1 MTIVRCGR
9 FRLDLSRPRVMA
21 IINLTDDSFSGD
33 GLHGDVGTAL
43 ARAER
48 ALADGAE
55 MLDIGAESSRPG
67 AEPVP
72 EAQER
77 ERIVAFIDAARSWN
91 VPLSVDTVKP
101 EVMRAAVQ
109 AGADMINDINAL
121 RLPGAVDAVAG
132 SEVGV
137 CVMHMLGEPRT
148 MQDDPRY
155 DDVVAEV
162 RAFLD
167 ERVAALES
175 AGIARDRIVLDP
187 GFGFGKRTVH
197 NYTLLRELARFGDSG
212 LAVLAGLSRKSMLG
226 TVTGRAVEDR
236 VVASAVAALIA
247 VQHGAGIVRVHDVGA
262 TSDALKIWR
271 AVQRQGEPEPRP
283 VP

>member
-33 GLHGDVGTAL
+33 GLHGDVGAAL

-121 RLPGAVDAVAG
+121 RLPGAIDAVAG

-262 TSDALKIWR
+262 TSDALKIWQ